1 MNISLIAALDK
12 GRVIGNKGQIP
23 WYLIEDL
30 KHFQKITKF
39 SAVIMGRKTFESIGT
54 PLPDRLNVVMTRT
67 PRGITG
73 VEEVLSKEEAL
84 EVASSFSE
92 EVFVI
97 GGENIYTEFMPLAVR
112 MYLTIVNLKVDED
125 TVFPKWDE
133 EQWIE
138 VSNTKK
144 VDKSKNIKFSFVEYL
159 RKP

>member
-39 SAVIMGRKTFESIGT
+39 SAVIMGRKTFESIGK
-54 PLPDRLNVVMTRT
+54 PLPHRLNVVMTRT

-73 VEEVLSKEEAL
+73 VEEVQSKEEAL

-112 MYLTIVNLKVDED
+112 MYLTIVNLKVEGD
-125 TVFPKWDE
+125 TFFPKWDE

>member
-73 VEEVLSKEEAL
+73 VEEVQSKEEAL

-112 MYLTIVNLKVDED
+112 MYLTIVNLKVEGD
-125 TVFPKWDE
+125 TFFPKWDE

>member
-39 SAVIMGRKTFESIGT
+39 SAVIMGRKTFESIGK

-73 VEEVLSKEEAL
+73 VEEVQSKEEAL

-112 MYLTIVNLKVDED
+112 MYLTIVNLKVEGD
-125 TVFPKWDE
+125 TFFPKWDE